1 MRKPP
6 SETNQETVRN
16 YRSSRGQITYTEHE
30 CEQLVLAIQEIH
42 SHGVTIIW
50 IEHIVHALLKAV
62 EHLIVLNFGQLIA
75 EGNPQSVMAS
85 QQVQEI
91 YMGIEE

>member
-1 MRKPP
+1 V
-6 SETNQETVRN
+6 ET
-16 YRSSRGQITYTEHE
+16 
-30 CEQLVLAIQEIH
+30 IQDIH
-42 SHGVTIIW
+42 AQGITIIW

-75 EGNPQSVMAS
+75 DGDPRTVVAS
-85 QQVQEI
+85 KDVQEI